1 MVGVGGSG
9 SGASRITTS
18 RAMTT
23 VRTKRVGL
31 KSKSASPFPV
41 HSFPSYLNVHDSD
54 YSRPPWARDSS
65 STVLV
70 EHRHEERS
78 LSGPKP

>member
-1 MVGVGGSG
+1 MGAFASG

-31 KSKSASPFPV
+31 TSKSALQVSS
-41 HSFPSYLNVHDSD
+41 HSFRSYLNVHDSD
-54 YSRPPWARDSS
+54 YSGPPWARESS

-70 EHRHEERS
+70 GYRHEERT
-78 LSGPKP
+78 LSRPEP